1 MVWISP
7 SSTQFPTGMT
17 GGALV
22 PTGTSA
28 TERGHFITAGTAIL
42 TRAAHTFVNS

>member
-1 MVWISP
+1 MVWIS
-7 SSTQFPTGMT
+7 SCSTQLPTGLT

-28 TERGHFITAGTAIL
+28 TELVHFITAGTAIL
-42 TRAAHTFVNS
+42 TRAAHTFVDI